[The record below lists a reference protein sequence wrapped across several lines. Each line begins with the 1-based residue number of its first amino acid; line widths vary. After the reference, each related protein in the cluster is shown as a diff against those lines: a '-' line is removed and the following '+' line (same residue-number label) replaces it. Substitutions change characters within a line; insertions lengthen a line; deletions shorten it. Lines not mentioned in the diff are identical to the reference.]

1 MGDLHRAGSVTH
13 GSSEVEVMVH
23 GSGRSV
29 PEGHG
34 RHEEERNLECDFLD
48 VYEDFLATD
57 GSILDIDV
65 NFMGDLYLSPQGIRI
80 IRACWLRH
88 FGFFPPKG
96 GK

>member
-1 MGDLHRAGSVTH
+1 MEVAAVYQKVTDD
-13 GSSEVEVMVH
+13 M
-23 GSGRSV
+23 R
-29 PEGHG
+29 
-34 RHEEERNLECDFLD
+34 RNGTWNCDFLD
-48 VYEDFLATD
+48 VYEDFLTTD

-65 NFMGDLYLSPQGIRI
+65 NFVGDLYLSPQGIRI